1 MAIAIQVWGVAMKS
15 ACFISFLLFSL
26 ALSSVW
32 AGSNS
37 LNNYKTLTLLDGD
50 WMLAP
55 ADAQEGGATKKG
67 PAVKFIGTDATAI
80 SFKVIG
86 KGSTIQE
93 SLLPGTEKE
102 MATMYHCNDFKDC
115 SQLQATHYCA
125 KQNQPE
131 LVLDM
136 GNSNDRVIVMNCDMN
151 TPICNAAEG
160 HVHGIKH
167 ELSQD
172 SNHLTTTY
180 TIYSN
185 GKFEKDSIYHF
196 DRK

>member
-1 MAIAIQVWGVAMKS
+1 MKIAR
-15 ACFISFLLFSL
+15 FISFLFFAL
-26 ALSSVW
+26 ALSSAW
-32 AGSNS
+32 AGTGS
-37 LNNYKTLTLLDGD
+37 LDNYKTLALLDGD

-55 ADAQEGGATKKG
+55 ADTQEGGATKKG
-67 PAVKFIGTDATAI
+67 PAAKLIGTDETAI

-86 KGSTIQE
+86 KGSTLQE
-93 SLLPGTEKE
+93 NLLPGTGKE
-102 MATMYHCNDFKDC
+102 MATMYHCNDFRDC

-131 LVLDM
+131 LVLDVV
-136 GNSNDRVIVMNCDMN
+136 NTNDRVIVMACDMN
-151 TPICNAAEG
+151 TPLCNAAEG
-160 HVHGIKH
+160 HVHKIKH
-167 ELSQD
+167 ELSAD